1 MPEIVQDAL
10 SGLSE
15 ALIERARGAK
25 SLVACIMAPGRSMR
39 SGTLWRKDVVV
50 ASDQSLP
57 DIDQAEITLSDG
69 VISTARLAGRDPG
82 TNVVVF
88 RLEGTLEPSPL
99 WAPEP
104 RLGALVLAFGAD
116 SGGLSMRLGTINSVG
131 PAWHSRAGG
140 RIDRR
145 IVLDITLADREEGGP
160 VLDAAGGG
168 LLGIS
173 TIGPR
178 RQVLVIPRVT
188 VDRVLEPLLSK
199 GRVDR
204 GWLGLALQP
213 VLVPEGLQAEAGQP
227 RGLMIMRVARDGP
240 AAKAGILAGDI
251 LVTLDGEGVSRP
263 SMVTEHLGTE
273 SINRSIELRL
283 IRAGKVVAL
292 SAAVAGRP
300 SD

>member
-15 ALIERARGAK
+15 SLVERARGAQ
-25 SLVACIMAPGRSMR
+25 SLVARITMRGRSMR

-50 ASDQSLP
+50 ASEQSLP
-57 DIDQAEITLSDG
+57 DIDQAEVTLCDG
-69 VISTARLAGRDPG
+69 TSSIARLAGRDPG
-82 TNVVVF
+82 TNVVIF
-88 RLEGTLEPSPL
+88 RLEGTLEPSL
-99 WAPEP
+99 LSAPEP
-104 RLGALVLAFGAD
+104 RLGALALAFGAD
-116 SGGLSMRLGTINSVG
+116 SGGLSMRLGAINSVG

-145 IVLDITLADREEGGP
+145 IALDMTLADREEGGP

-188 VDRVLEPLLSK
+188 VDRVIEPLLSK

-213 VLVPEGLQAEAGQP
+213 VLVPEALQAEASQP
-227 RGLMIMRVARDGP
+227 RGLMIMRVAGDGP
-240 AAKAGILAGDI
+240 AAKAGLLVGDI
-251 LVTLDGEGVSRP
+251 LVAIDGKDVSRP
-263 SMVTEHLGTE
+263 SMLTEHLGME
-273 SINRSIELRL
+273 SINRSVELRL

-292 SAAVAGRP
+292 SAAVAARP
-300 SD
+300 PD

>member
-1 MPEIVQDAL
+1 MPEMVQDAL

-15 ALIERARGAK
+15 ALVERARGAK
-25 SLVACIMAPGRSMR
+25 SLVAGITVRGRSMR

-50 ASDQSLP
+50 GSEQSLP
-57 DIDQAEITLSDG
+57 DIDQAEVTLSDG
-69 VISTARLAGRDPG
+69 VSSTARLAGRDPG

-88 RLEGTLEPSPL
+88 KLEGTLEPPPL
-99 WAPEP
+99 SAPEP
-104 RLGALVLAFGAD
+104 RLGALALAFGAD

-131 PAWHSRAGG
+131 PAWYSRAGG

-145 IVLDITLADREEGGP
+145 IALDMTLADREEGGP

-173 TIGPR
+173 TTGPR

-188 VDRVLEPLLSK
+188 VDQVLDPLLSK

-213 VLVPEGLQAEAGQP
+213 VLVPEALQAEAGQR
-227 RGLMIMRVARDGP
+227 RGLMIMRVASDGP
-240 AAKAGILAGDI
+240 AAKAGTLVGDI
-251 LVTLDGEGVSRP
+251 LVTIDGKGVSRP
-263 SMVTEHLGTE
+263 SMVTEHLGAE
-273 SINRSIELRL
+273 SVGRSVEMRL
-283 IRAGKVVAL
+283 IRACKVIAL
-292 SAAVAGRP
+292 SATVAARS

>member
-1 MPEIVQDAL
+1 MPEIAQDAL

-15 ALIERARGAK
+15 ALVERARGAQ
-25 SLVACIMAPGRSMR
+25 SLVACITVHGRSMR
-39 SGTLWRKDVVV
+39 SGTLWRKDIVV
-50 ASDQSLP
+50 ASEQSLL
-57 DIDQAEITLSDG
+57 DIDQVEVTLCDG
-69 VISTARLAGRDPG
+69 VTSTARIAGRDPG

-88 RLEGTLEPSPL
+88 RLEGTLEPLPL
-99 WAPEP
+99 SAPEP
-104 RLGALVLAFGAD
+104 RLGALALAFGAD
-116 SGGLSMRLGTINSVG
+116 RGGLSMRLGTINSVG

-145 IVLDITLADREEGGP
+145 IALDMTLADREEGGP

-213 VLVPEGLQAEAGQP
+213 VLVPEALQVESGQP
-227 RGLMIMRVARDGP
+227 RGLMIMRVAKDGP
-240 AAKAGILAGDI
+240 AAKAGILEGDI

-263 SMVTEHLGTE
+263 STVTKHLGTE
-273 SINRSIELRL
+273 SIDRTVELRL
-283 IRAGKVVAL
+283 IRAGKVVVL
-292 SAAVAGRP
+292 SATVAARP
-300 SD
+300 SH

>member
-15 ALIERARGAK
+15 ALVDRARGAQ
-25 SLVACIMAPGRSMR
+25 SLVACITVHGRSMR

-50 ASDQSLP
+50 ASEQSLL
-57 DIDQAEITLSDG
+57 DIDQAEVTLSDG
-69 VISTARLAGRDPG
+69 VSSTARLAGRDPG

-99 WAPEP
+99 LAPEP

-145 IVLDITLADREEGGP
+145 IALDMTLADREEGGP

-213 VLVPEGLQAEAGQP
+213 VLVPEALQAEAGQP

-240 AAKAGILAGDI
+240 AAKAGIFAGDI

-273 SINRSIELRL
+273 SIDRSVELRL
-283 IRAGKVVAL
+283 IRAGKIVAL
-292 SAAVAGRP
+292 SATVAAR
-300 SD
+300 SSH